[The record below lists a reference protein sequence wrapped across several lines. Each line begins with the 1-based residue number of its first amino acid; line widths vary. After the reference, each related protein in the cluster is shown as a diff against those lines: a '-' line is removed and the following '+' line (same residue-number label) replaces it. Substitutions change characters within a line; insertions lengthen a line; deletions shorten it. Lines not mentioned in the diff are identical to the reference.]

1 MRTVF
6 LIDANNIIYRS
17 FFAIRGFT
25 TSTGQPTNAIFG
37 FVSTILKILKD
48 YKPEYLA
55 VAFDTPAPT
64 FRHRLLEQY
73 KITRKPMPEELS
85 AQMPVMKEILKAFGI
100 TMVEKESFEADDL
113 LACLAL
119 KFSGAGHRV
128 IIVSGD
134 KDILQLL
141 SEKINVLNPASWEL
155 MDVEHFMEKYSFHP
169 RNIVDYLA
177 LCGDASDCVPGVP
190 GIGEKTASD
199 LIKEFGTIE
208 NLYENVESVQGKRK
222 QLLIDGK
229 ENVFL
234 SKRLVQLSCDTG
246 LEMNI
251 EDIKRK
257 SVDAEKIRQIFQSL
271 EFRKFEPQLEEIF
284 GLNVNSSIP
293 QDAFAIGDRIF
304 NFNEILA
311 NPFQFAAE
319 LTDEHLVKLGTNIK
333 EKIKLL
339 MSKNFHLSPPYFD
352 FHIAS
357 FILGKSLSGTD
368 IFQIYNA
375 YLELFK
381 QHQMDFLIHSI
392 EMPLIEVLA
401 FMEMNGVLVDT
412 EYLDVLK
419 KEYESEMAALQEKI
433 YHIAGEVFNINSPSQ
448 VATILFDKL
457 GLPPKRKTK
466 TGYSTDTTVLEQ
478 LRSRHKIVELILQY
492 RELSKLCSTYIDG
505 FIPFINSADSRI
517 HPEYHQ
523 TVASSGRLVCHNPN
537 LQSIPVKTE
546 KGGKIRKIF
555 IAPENATLY
564 SFDYSQIELR
574 ILAHFSK
581 DKNLIEA
588 FQNNRDI
595 HIETAKQLFPLQQD
609 CLFGT
614 DEIEKYRRIAK
625 TINFGIIYGM
635 NEYGLAQRLAC
646 PVEEARVFID
656 CYFARFPLVK
666 AYIQKAVED
675 AEKKGYASTLSGRRR
690 YLPEIHSQNRNQKEF
705 AKRVAVNM
713 PIQGTAAE
721 LIKLAMIKI
730 HDLIKKE
737 KMKSKMILQVHD
749 ELVFEI
755 S

>member
-1 MRTVF
+1 MSTVF

-17 FFAIRGFT
+17 FFAIKGFT

-37 FVSTILKILKD
+37 FVSTMLKILKD

-55 VAFDTPAPT
+55 VAFDTPALT
-64 FRHRLLEQY
+64 FRHLLLEQY

-85 AQMPVMKEILKAFGI
+85 AQIPVIKEILQAFGI
-100 TMVEKESFEADDL
+100 TMIEKESFEADDL
-113 LACLAL
+113 IACLAL
-119 KFSGAGHRV
+119 KFSSAGHRV
-128 IIVSGD
+128 VIVTGD
-134 KDILQLL
+134 KDILQLV
-141 SEKINVLNPASWEL
+141 SENINVLNPSNWEL
-155 MDVEHFMEKYSFHP
+155 MNRQRFIEKYSFHP
-169 RNIVDYLA
+169 ENIVDYLA
-177 LCGDASDCVPGVP
+177 LCGDASDCVPGVQK
-190 GIGEKTASD
+190 IGEKIASQ

-208 NLYENVESVQGKRK
+208 NLYENIESIEGKKK
-222 QLLIDGK
+222 QLLIEGK
-229 ENVFL
+229 ESAFL
-234 SKRLVQLSCDTG
+234 SKRLVKLSCDAG
-246 LEMNI
+246 LEIEI
-251 EDIKRK
+251 EDTKINNVNLER
-257 SVDAEKIRQIFQSL
+257 IRQIFQSL
-271 EFRKFEPQLEEIF
+271 EFRKFETQLEEIF
-284 GLNVNSSIP
+284 GFNANSSIS
-293 QDAFAIGDRIF
+293 QDALAIGDRIF

-311 NPFQFAAE
+311 NPDKFSGI
-319 LTDEHLVKLGTNIK
+319 LTDKNLVKLGTNIK

-339 MSKNFHLSPPYFD
+339 VSKNSYLSPPYFD
-352 FHIAS
+352 FQIAC
-357 FILGKSLSGTD
+357 FLLGSSPAETD
-368 IFQIYNA
+368 IFQLHAA
-375 YLELFK
+375 YLESFK
-381 QHQMDFLIHSI
+381 SQQMDFLVHSI

-401 FMEMNGVLVDT
+401 FMELYGVFVDT
-412 EYLDVLK
+412 GYLELLK
-419 KEYESEMAALQEKI
+419 KEYENEMRTLQEKI

-448 VATILFDKL
+448 VAKILFDKL

-478 LRSRHKIVELILQY
+478 LRSSHKIVELILQY
-492 RELSKLCSTYIDG
+492 RQLAKLISTYIDG
-505 FIPFINSADSRI
+505 FIPFINPADSRI

-581 DKNLIEA
+581 DKNLIDA

-595 HIETAKQLFPLQQD
+595 HIETAKQLFPLQD
-609 CLFGT
+609 GLFGA
-614 DEIEKYRRIAK
+614 DDIERYRRIAK

-635 NEYGLAQRLAC
+635 NEYGLAQRLSC
-646 PVEEARVFID
+646 PVEEARAFID
-656 CYFARFPLVK
+656 CYFAKFPLVRV
-666 AYIQKAVED
+666 YIQKSVEE
-675 AEKKGYASTLSGRRR
+675 AEKNGYTRTLFGRRR
-690 YLPEIHSQNRNQKEF
+690 NLAEIHSQNKNQKEF

-730 HDLIKKE
+730 HDLVRNE

>member
-257 SVDAEKIRQIFQSL
+257 SVDAE
-271 EFRKFEPQLEEIF
+271 
-284 GLNVNSSIP
+284 
-293 QDAFAIGDRIF
+293 
-304 NFNEILA
+304 
-311 NPFQFAAE
+311 
-319 LTDEHLVKLGTNIK
+319 
-333 EKIKLL
+333 
-339 MSKNFHLSPPYFD
+339 
-352 FHIAS
+352 
-357 FILGKSLSGTD
+357 
-368 IFQIYNA
+368 
-375 YLELFK
+375 
-381 QHQMDFLIHSI
+381 
-392 EMPLIEVLA
+392 
-401 FMEMNGVLVDT
+401 
-412 EYLDVLK
+412 
-419 KEYESEMAALQEKI
+419 
-433 YHIAGEVFNINSPSQ
+433 
-448 VATILFDKL
+448 
-457 GLPPKRKTK
+457 
-466 TGYSTDTTVLEQ
+466 
-478 LRSRHKIVELILQY
+478 
-492 RELSKLCSTYIDG
+492 
-505 FIPFINSADSRI
+505 
-517 HPEYHQ
+517 
-523 TVASSGRLVCHNPN
+523 
-537 LQSIPVKTE
+537 
-546 KGGKIRKIF
+546 
-555 IAPENATLY
+555 
-564 SFDYSQIELR
+564 
-574 ILAHFSK
+574 
-581 DKNLIEA
+581 
-588 FQNNRDI
+588 
-595 HIETAKQLFPLQQD
+595 
-609 CLFGT
+609 
-614 DEIEKYRRIAK
+614 
-625 TINFGIIYGM
+625 
-635 NEYGLAQRLAC
+635 
-646 PVEEARVFID
+646 
-656 CYFARFPLVK
+656 
-666 AYIQKAVED
+666 
-675 AEKKGYASTLSGRRR
+675 
-690 YLPEIHSQNRNQKEF
+690 
-705 AKRVAVNM
+705 
-713 PIQGTAAE
+713 
-721 LIKLAMIKI
+721 
-730 HDLIKKE
+730 
-737 KMKSKMILQVHD
+737 
-749 ELVFEI
+749 
-755 S
+755 

>member
-1 MRTVF
+1 MSTVF
-6 LIDANNIIYRS
+6 LIDANHIIYRS

-37 FVSTILKILKD
+37 FVSTLLKILKD
-48 YKPEYLA
+48 YKPEYLV

-64 FRHRLLEQY
+64 FRHLLLEQY

-85 AQMPVMKEILKAFGI
+85 AQIPVIKEILNAFGI
-100 TMVEKESFEADDL
+100 TMIEKESFEADDII
-113 LACLAL
+113 ACLAL
-119 KFSGAGHRV
+119 KFSSAGHRV
-128 IIVSGD
+128 IIVTGD

-141 SEKINVLNPASWEL
+141 SEKINVLNPANWEM
-155 MDVEHFMEKYSFHP
+155 MDRKRFIEKYSFHP
-169 RNIVDYLA
+169 ENIVDFLA
-177 LCGDASDCVPGVP
+177 LCGDASDCIPGVP
-190 GIGEKTASD
+190 KIGEKTASQ

-208 NLYENVESVQGKRK
+208 NLYENIESIEGRRK
-222 QLLIDGK
+222 QLLLDGK
-229 ENVFL
+229 ESAFL
-234 SKRLVQLSCDTG
+234 SKRLVKLSCDAG
-246 LEMNI
+246 LEMDI
-251 EDIKRK
+251 EDTGIKN
-257 SVDAEKIRQIFQSL
+257 VNFEKIRQIFQFL
-271 EFRKFEPQLEEIF
+271 EFKKFETQLEEVF
-284 GLNVNSSIP
+284 GLNVSAGIS
-293 QDAFAIGDRIF
+293 QDIFAIGDKIF
-304 NFNEILA
+304 DFNEILT
-311 NPFQFAAE
+311 NPDKFTGI
-319 LTDEHLVKLGTNIK
+319 LTDRNLVKIGTNMK

-339 MSKNFHLSPPYFD
+339 VSKNSYLSPPYFD
-352 FHIAS
+352 FQIAS
-357 FILGKSLSGTD
+357 FLLGSSPAETD
-368 IFQIYNA
+368 IFQLHAA
-375 YLELFK
+375 YLESFK
-381 QHQMDFLIHSI
+381 KQQMDFLVHSI

-401 FMEMNGVLVDT
+401 FMELCGVLVDT
-412 EYLDVLK
+412 GYLEVLK
-419 KEYESEMAALQEKI
+419 KEYQEEMKILQEKI

-448 VATILFDKL
+448 VAKILFDKL

-492 RELSKLCSTYIDG
+492 RELSKLSSTYIDG
-505 FIPFINSADSRI
+505 FIPFINPADSRI

-546 KGGKIRKIF
+546 RAGKIRKIF

-595 HIETAKQLFPLQQD
+595 HIETAKQLFPLQD
-609 CLFGT
+609 GLFGAN
-614 DEIEKYRRIAK
+614 DIERYRRIAK

-635 NEYGLAQRLAC
+635 NEYGLAQRLSC
-646 PVEEARVFID
+646 PVEEAKAFID
-656 CYFARFPLVK
+656 CYFAKFPLVRL
-666 AYIQKAVED
+666 YIQKSVEE
-675 AEKKGYASTLSGRRR
+675 AEKKGYTGTLFGRRR
-690 YLPEIHSQNRNQKEF
+690 YLPEIYSQNRNQKEF

-730 HDLIKKE
+730 YDLIKKE

-749 ELVFEI
+749 
-755 S
+755 